1 MPILPKKSRPERLEQ
16 RADKKMTKAKKAYGM
31 AEDVKK
37 NLDTS
42 SQRSV
47 DLGVGYAN
55 AQYDKSQRLA
65 AKAKSLKN
73 KASEIKRKQDIKS
86 AAKSK
91 KK

>member
-1 MPILPKKSRPERLEQ
+1 MPNIKPKSERLEK
-16 RADKKMTKAKKAYGM
+16 RADNKMAKAKKAYGI

-55 AQYDKSQRLA
+55 SQYDKSQRLA
-65 AKAKSLKN
+65 AKAKALKT
-73 KASEIKRKQDIKS
+73 KALEVKRKQDIKA
-86 AAKSK
+86 AAKPK